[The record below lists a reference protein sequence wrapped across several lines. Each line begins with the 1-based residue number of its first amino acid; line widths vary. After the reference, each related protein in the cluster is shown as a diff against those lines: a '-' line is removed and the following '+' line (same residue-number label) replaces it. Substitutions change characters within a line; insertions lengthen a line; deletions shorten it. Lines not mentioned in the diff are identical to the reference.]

1 MILLVDSREKWTQQN
16 STDRHISAY
25 LERRGIEYKVQ
36 KLDVGDY
43 ALEGNPHIVVDRKQ
57 DLSECASNLLTKRDS
72 SRFWREV
79 RRAHEQGIKLVIL
92 VESGATA
99 KTINDVAKWRSPY
112 SRVTGRMLI
121 NEMVRVEMAYGV
133 VWKFCDR
140 RSTGRRIIEILD
152 GDSSESKL
160 FDGDKATGQ
169 HDRSV

>member
-1 MILLVDSREKWTQQN
+1 MILLVDSREKWTQKG

-25 LERRGIEYKVQ
+25 LERRGIEYKIQ

-43 ALEGNPHIVVDRKQ
+43 AVEGVPDIVVDRKQ
-57 DLSECASNLLTKRDS
+57 SLGECASNLLTKKDS

-92 VESGATA
+92 VESGVQA

-140 RSTGRRIIEILD
+140 RSTGRRIIEIL
-152 GDSSESKL
+152 GDSSEGEL
-160 FDGDKATGQ
+160 FSTDKTGHI
-169 HDRSV
+169 HDRRL